1 MKKLIL
7 LLVILSWISSCSPKK
22 MSWVAIGDSI
32 TYLNEHVNDA
42 ENRLTKGYMTLV
54 TEELRNISYTNQ
66 GYSGWTSKDIVD
78 SMDVLNLQKADIYS
92 VFLGTNDWWQG
103 HPIGDFSDYKNNT
116 GNTTLFGSFRLIINK
131 LRLLNKDAH
140 IILITPMQRV
150 DFVQVGNLTNNAW
163 GSYRDK
169 NGQSLA
175 AFIEAFREIGNY
187 ENFDVIDLYNDP
199 ELKIESLVK
208 FKRLKDSSTGE
219 YKDYPYPEFID
230 IPFNPETDEYPYPLD
245 AMDLT
250 YDGLHPSDKGFE
262 IIARR
267 LITLISNYN

>member
-7 LLVILSWISSCSPKK
+7 LLVVLSWISSCSPKK
-22 MSWVAIGDSI
+22 MNWVAIGDSI
-32 TYLNEHVNDA
+32 TYLNEHANDT

-54 TEELRNISYTNQ
+54 TEKLKNINYSNQ

-78 SMDVLNLQKADIYS
+78 SMDVLNIKKADVYS

-103 HPIGDFSDYKNNT
+103 RPIGTFFDYKNNS
-116 GNTTLFGSFRLIINK
+116 GNNTLYGSFRLIIDK

-163 GSYRDK
+163 GSYREK

-175 AFIEAFREIGNY
+175 AFVEALREIGNY

-199 ELKIESLVK
+199 ELRIESLIK

-267 LITLISNYN
+267 LVDVIRNYN